1 MTTFLTLLFIVFHLM
16 NSYKHLQGQ
25 AFTTPA
31 SAHSKMSDIITG
43 SPIALLIITR
53 FGIPLGFGD
62 KSIGQ
67 LCSEY
72 GVDTRTLL
80 LLVNSSILDGY
91 DPSTEQIASV
101 HLDSLI
107 AYLSNSHAYF
117 LDFRLPLIRQRLLSA
132 ISNCPQELAYVI
144 RRFFDEYVEEV
155 HKHMN
160 YEDRTVFPYARR
172 LAAGE
177 RDEHYNIG
185 IFSRRHDQIELKIT
199 ELKNLLIKYYTA
211 PSGYELTSV
220 LHDIFSVEIDL
231 AAHNYIEDV
240 IFTPYIQYLESKTA

>member
-1 MTTFLTLLFIVFHLM
+1 M
-16 NSYKHLQGQ
+16 NSYRHLLGQ
-25 AFTTPA
+25 AF
-31 SAHSKMSDIITG
+31 SAPVTARSKMSDLITG
-43 SPIALLIITR
+43 SAPALLIITR

-62 KSIGQ
+62 KSIGL
-67 LCSEY
+67 LCKEH
-72 GVDTRTLL
+72 GVDTHTLL
-80 LLVNSSILDGY
+80 LLVNSSILEGY
-91 DPSTEQIASV
+91 EPSSEQIASI

-107 AYLSNSHAYF
+107 TYLLNSHAYF

-172 LAAGE
+172 LASGE
-177 RDEHYNIG
+177 RDGHYNIG
-185 IFSRRHDQIELKIT
+185 IFSKRHDQIELKIT
-199 ELKNLLIKYYTA
+199 ELKILLIKYYTA
-211 PSGYELTSV
+211 PSGYELTAV

-231 AAHNYIEDV
+231 AAHNYIEDS
-240 IFTPYIQYLESKTA
+240 IFTPYIQYLESKTK

>member
-1 MTTFLTLLFIVFHLM
+1 M
-16 NSYKHLQGQ
+16 NSYRHLLGQ
-25 AFTTPA
+25 AF
-31 SAHSKMSDIITG
+31 SAPVTARSKMSDLITG
-43 SPIALLIITR
+43 SAPALLIITR

-62 KSIGQ
+62 KSIGL
-67 LCSEY
+67 LCKEH
-72 GVDTRTLL
+72 GVDTHTLL
-80 LLVNSSILDGY
+80 LLVNSSILEGY
-91 DPSTEQIASV
+91 EPTSEQIASI

-107 AYLSNSHAYF
+107 TYLLNSHAYF

-172 LAAGE
+172 LASGE
-177 RDEHYNIG
+177 RDGHYNIG
-185 IFSRRHDQIELKIT
+185 IFSKRHDQIELKIT

-211 PSGYELTSV
+211 PSGYELTAV

-231 AAHNYIEDV
+231 AAHNYIEDS
-240 IFTPYIQYLESKTA
+240 IFTPYIQYLESKTK

>member
-1 MTTFLTLLFIVFHLM
+1 M
-16 NSYKHLQGQ
+16 NSYRHLLGQ
-25 AFTTPA
+25 AF
-31 SAHSKMSDIITG
+31 SAPVTARSKMSDLITG
-43 SPIALLIITR
+43 SAPALLIITR

-62 KSIGQ
+62 KSIGL
-67 LCSEY
+67 LCKEH
-72 GVDTRTLL
+72 GADTHTLL
-80 LLVNSSILDGY
+80 LLVNSSILEGY
-91 DPSTEQIASV
+91 EPSSEQIASI

-107 AYLSNSHAYF
+107 TYLLNSHAYF

-172 LAAGE
+172 LASGE
-177 RDEHYNIG
+177 RDGHYNIG
-185 IFSRRHDQIELKIT
+185 IFSKRHDQIELKIT

-211 PSGYELTSV
+211 PSGYELTAV

-231 AAHNYIEDV
+231 AAHNYIEDS
-240 IFTPYIQYLESKTA
+240 IFTPYIQYLESKTK

>member
-1 MTTFLTLLFIVFHLM
+1 M
-16 NSYKHLQGQ
+16 NSYRHLLGQ
-25 AFTTPA
+25 AL
-31 SAHSKMSDIITG
+31 SAPVTARSKMSDLITG
-43 SPIALLIITR
+43 SAPALLIITR

-62 KSIGQ
+62 KSIGL
-67 LCSEY
+67 LCKEH
-72 GVDTRTLL
+72 GVDTHTLL
-80 LLVNSSILDGY
+80 LLVNSSILEGY
-91 DPSTEQIASV
+91 EPSSEQIASI

-107 AYLSNSHAYF
+107 TYLLNSHAYF

-172 LAAGE
+172 LASGE
-177 RDEHYNIG
+177 RDGHYNIG
-185 IFSRRHDQIELKIT
+185 IFSKRHDQIELKIT

-211 PSGYELTSV
+211 PSGYELTAV

-231 AAHNYIEDV
+231 AAHNYIEDS
-240 IFTPYIQYLESKTA
+240 IFTPYIQYLESKTK

>member
-1 MTTFLTLLFIVFHLM
+1 M
-16 NSYKHLQGQ
+16 NSYRHLLGQ
-25 AFTTPA
+25 AF
-31 SAHSKMSDIITG
+31 SAPVTARSKMSDLITG
-43 SPIALLIITR
+43 SAPALLIITR

-62 KSIGQ
+62 KSIGL
-67 LCSEY
+67 LCQEH
-72 GVDTRTLL
+72 GVDTHTLL
-80 LLVNSSILDGY
+80 LLINSSILEGY
-91 DPSTEQIASV
+91 EPSSEQIASI

-107 AYLSNSHAYF
+107 TYLLNSHAYF

-172 LAAGE
+172 LASGE
-177 RDEHYNIG
+177 RDGHYNIG
-185 IFSRRHDQIELKIT
+185 IFSKRHDQIELKIT

-211 PSGYELTSV
+211 PSGYELTAV

-231 AAHNYIEDV
+231 AAHNYIGDS
-240 IFTPYIQYLESKTA
+240 IFTPYIQYLESKTK

>member
-1 MTTFLTLLFIVFHLM
+1 M
-16 NSYKHLQGQ
+16 NSYRHLLGQ
-25 AFTTPA
+25 AF
-31 SAHSKMSDIITG
+31 SAPVTARSKMSDLITG
-43 SPIALLIITR
+43 SAPALLIITR

-62 KSIGQ
+62 KSIGL
-67 LCSEY
+67 LCKEH
-72 GVDTRTLL
+72 GVDTHTLL
-80 LLVNSSILDGY
+80 LLVNSSILEGY
-91 DPSTEQIASV
+91 EPSSEQIASI

-107 AYLSNSHAYF
+107 TYLLNSHAYF

-172 LAAGE
+172 LASGE
-177 RDEHYNIG
+177 RDGHYNIG
-185 IFSRRHDQIELKIT
+185 IFSKRHDQIELKIT

-211 PSGYELTSV
+211 PSGYELTAV

-231 AAHNYIEDV
+231 AAHNYIEDS
-240 IFTPYIQYLESKTA
+240 IFIPYIQYLESKTK

>member
-1 MTTFLTLLFIVFHLM
+1 M
-16 NSYKHLQGQ
+16 NSYRHLLGQ
-25 AFTTPA
+25 AF
-31 SAHSKMSDIITG
+31 SAPVTARSKMSDLITG
-43 SPIALLIITR
+43 SAPALLIITR

-62 KSIGQ
+62 KSIGL
-67 LCSEY
+67 LCKEH
-72 GVDTRTLL
+72 GVDTHTLL
-80 LLVNSSILDGY
+80 LLVNSSILEGY
-91 DPSTEQIASV
+91 EPTSEQIASI

-107 AYLSNSHAYF
+107 TYLLHSHAYF

-172 LAAGE
+172 LASGE
-177 RDEHYNIG
+177 RDGHYNIG
-185 IFSRRHDQIELKIT
+185 IFSKRHDQIELKIT

-211 PSGYELTSV
+211 PSGYELTAV

-231 AAHNYIEDV
+231 AAHNYIEDS
-240 IFTPYIQYLESKTA
+240 IFTPYIQYLESKTK

>member
-1 MTTFLTLLFIVFHLM
+1 M
-16 NSYKHLQGQ
+16 NSYRHLLGQ
-25 AFTTPA
+25 AF
-31 SAHSKMSDIITG
+31 SAPVTARSKMSDLITG
-43 SPIALLIITR
+43 SAPALLIITR

-62 KSIGQ
+62 KSIGL
-67 LCSEY
+67 LCKEH
-72 GVDTRTLL
+72 GVDTHTLL
-80 LLVNSSILDGY
+80 LLVNSSILEGY
-91 DPSTEQIASV
+91 EPSSEQIASI

-107 AYLSNSHAYF
+107 TYLLNSHAYF

-172 LAAGE
+172 LASGE
-177 RDEHYNIG
+177 RDGHYNIG
-185 IFSRRHDQIELKIT
+185 IFSKRHDQIELKIT
-199 ELKNLLIKYYTA
+199 ELKNLLIKYYTE
-211 PSGYELTSV
+211 PSGYELTAV

-231 AAHNYIEDV
+231 AAHNYIEDS
-240 IFTPYIQYLESKTA
+240 IFTPYIQYLESKTK

>member
-1 MTTFLTLLFIVFHLM
+1 M
-16 NSYKHLQGQ
+16 NSYRHLLGQ
-25 AFTTPA
+25 AF
-31 SAHSKMSDIITG
+31 SAPVTARSKMSDLITG
-43 SPIALLIITR
+43 SAPALLIITR

-62 KSIGQ
+62 KSIGL
-67 LCSEY
+67 LCKEH
-72 GVDTRTLL
+72 GVDTHTLL
-80 LLVNSSILDGY
+80 LLVNSSILEGY
-91 DPSTEQIASV
+91 EPTSEQIASI

-107 AYLSNSHAYF
+107 TYLLNSHAYF

-172 LAAGE
+172 LASGE
-177 RDEHYNIG
+177 RDGHYNIG
-185 IFSRRHDQIELKIT
+185 IFSKRHDQIELKIT

-211 PSGYELTSV
+211 PSGYELTAV
-220 LHDIFSVEIDL
+220 LHTSS
-231 AAHNYIEDV
+231 A
-240 IFTPYIQYLESKTA
+240 

>member
-1 MTTFLTLLFIVFHLM
+1 M
-16 NSYKHLQGQ
+16 NSYRHLLGQ
-25 AFTTPA
+25 AF
-31 SAHSKMSDIITG
+31 SAPVTARSKMSDLITG
-43 SPIALLIITR
+43 SAPALLIITR

-62 KSIGQ
+62 KSIGL
-67 LCSEY
+67 LCKEH
-72 GVDTRTLL
+72 GVDTHTLL
-80 LLVNSSILDGY
+80 LLVNSSILEGY
-91 DPSTEQIASV
+91 EPTSEQIASI

-107 AYLSNSHAYF
+107 TYLLNSHAYF

-172 LAAGE
+172 LASGE
-177 RDEHYNIG
+177 RDGHYNIG
-185 IFSRRHDQIELKIT
+185 IFSKRHDQIELKIT

-211 PSGYELTSV
+211 PSGYELTAV

-231 AAHNYIEDV
+231 AAHNYIEDS
-240 IFTPYIQYLESKTA
+240 IFTPYIQYLESKIT

>member
-1 MTTFLTLLFIVFHLM
+1 M
-16 NSYKHLQGQ
+16 NSYRHLLGQ
-25 AFTTPA
+25 AF
-31 SAHSKMSDIITG
+31 SAPVTARSKMSDLITG
-43 SPIALLIITR
+43 SAPALLIITR

-62 KSIGQ
+62 KSIGL
-67 LCSEY
+67 LCKEH
-72 GVDTRTLL
+72 GVDTHTLL
-80 LLVNSSILDGY
+80 LLVNSSILEGY
-91 DPSTEQIASV
+91 EPTSEQIASI

-107 AYLSNSHAYF
+107 TYLLNSHAYF

-172 LAAGE
+172 LASGE
-177 RDEHYNIG
+177 RDGHYNIG
-185 IFSRRHDQIELKIT
+185 IFSKRHDQIELKIT

-211 PSGYELTSV
+211 PSGYELTAV

-231 AAHNYIEDV
+231 AAHNYIEDS
-240 IFTPYIQYLESKTA
+240 IFTPYIQYLESKIK

>member
-1 MTTFLTLLFIVFHLM
+1 M
-16 NSYKHLQGQ
+16 NSYRHLQGQ
-25 AFTTPA
+25 AF
-31 SAHSKMSDIITG
+31 SAPVTARSKMSDLITG
-43 SPIALLIITR
+43 SAPALLIITR

-62 KSIGQ
+62 KSIGL
-67 LCSEY
+67 LCKEH
-72 GVDTRTLL
+72 GVDTHTLL
-80 LLVNSSILDGY
+80 LLVNSSILEGY
-91 DPSTEQIASV
+91 EPTSEQIASI

-107 AYLSNSHAYF
+107 TYLLNSHAYF

-172 LAAGE
+172 LASGE
-177 RDEHYNIG
+177 RDGHYNIG
-185 IFSRRHDQIELKIT
+185 IFSKRHDQIELKIT

-211 PSGYELTSV
+211 PSGYELTAV

-231 AAHNYIEDV
+231 AAHNYIEDS
-240 IFTPYIQYLESKTA
+240 IFTPYIQYLESKTK